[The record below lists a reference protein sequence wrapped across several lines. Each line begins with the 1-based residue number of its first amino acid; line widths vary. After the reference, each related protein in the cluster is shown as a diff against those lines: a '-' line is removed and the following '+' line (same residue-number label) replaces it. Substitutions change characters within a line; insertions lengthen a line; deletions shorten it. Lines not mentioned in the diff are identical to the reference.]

1 VAHLY
6 LHHRLDSFKRCTT
19 LRPTRLFP
27 AYLALGGLLSSVTPC
42 NAADVGS
49 PQAEPT
55 KEACL
60 AAVGEARTL
69 AVALPEGDASRYFAE
84 RDLEQALTE
93 AGNGEFDDCLE
104 WAERA
109 TVEVREHRHTLQP
122 GEKLKV
128 REANE

>member
-1 VAHLY
+1 
-6 LHHRLDSFKRCTT
+6 
-19 LRPTRLFP
+19 LRATRFFP
-27 AYLALGGLLSSVTPC
+27 ACLALGGVLSSVTLC
-42 NAADVGS
+42 NAADIGP

-60 AAVGEARTL
+60 AAVGEARAL
-69 AVALPEGDASRYFAE
+69 AVALPEDDASRYFAE

-128 REANE
+128 RQADE